1 MIQCVTIM
9 AIHFLNSKEDK
20 ERKSC
25 NERCLLFWNLL
36 DEIDEVY
43 LN

>member
-20 ERKSC
+20 ERKVV
-25 NERCLLFWNLL
+25 RKAVFYFGNLL